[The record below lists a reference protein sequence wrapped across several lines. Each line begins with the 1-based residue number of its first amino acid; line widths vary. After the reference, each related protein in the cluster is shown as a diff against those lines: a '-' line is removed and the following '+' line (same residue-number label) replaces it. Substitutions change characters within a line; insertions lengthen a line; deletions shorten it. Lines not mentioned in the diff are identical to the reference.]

1 MNVQLDRMFN
11 ENFYMPIRGSIALE
25 AYRGYPGYGEVSVGL
40 GVQSKYRDDSAFQYF
55 AELQAGANVEGP
67 IVRAGVGMIYSL
79 TEDVGLR
86 GVASQTLGSEL
97 FRSTNLELGLTYR
110 FSSAKF

>member
-11 ENFYMPIRGSIALE
+11 ENFYMPICGSIALE

-40 GVQSKYRDDSAFQYF
+40 GVQSKYRDDSPFQYF